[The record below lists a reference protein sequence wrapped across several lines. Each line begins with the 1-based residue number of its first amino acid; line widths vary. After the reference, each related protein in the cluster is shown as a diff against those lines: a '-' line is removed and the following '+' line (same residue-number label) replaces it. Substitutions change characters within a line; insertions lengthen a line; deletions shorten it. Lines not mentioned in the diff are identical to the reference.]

1 MIERIKIKNCCI
13 LFCKDKGRNA
23 RIKKLITKKDEAQE
37 LVLEE
42 GWAAEEG
49 EEGLCKG
56 DAWLA

>member
-1 MIERIKIKNCCI
+1 MIERIKIENCCI

-49 EEGLCKG
+49 EEGVV
-56 DAWLA
+56 